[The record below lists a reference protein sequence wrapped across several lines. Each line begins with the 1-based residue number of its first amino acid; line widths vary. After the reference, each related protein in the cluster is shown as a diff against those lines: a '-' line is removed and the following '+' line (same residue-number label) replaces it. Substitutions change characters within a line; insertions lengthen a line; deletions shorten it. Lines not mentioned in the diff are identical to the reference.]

1 MERTGGMQRER
12 EAHAAHG
19 LGAVRRAVVCGAGNI
34 GRGFIGQLF
43 SESGYHVTFV
53 DIDSGLVA
61 RLNEAGG
68 YSIRL
73 VSDQGDE
80 TRWIHPVDAVDGRD
94 GEAFAEAVRHA
105 DCLAVSVGLAALPRL
120 ARPLAGGLRYRWA
133 ANRPP
138 LDILVCENGLEVPG
152 VLSAAVMDQLTDEE
166 LVRLH
171 REVGFV
177 ETCIGRMVPAS
188 GDDTA
193 DPLLVRAE
201 PYAELPVA
209 RDAFRGPLPSIRG
222 MVPYAPFEY
231 PVRRKLYIHNMGHAV
246 AAWMGHR
253 AGCRFIWEAVG
264 DESIRTVTRGAM
276 LEAAE
281 ALSMEYGVPPGELAD
296 HVDALLERFA
306 NRHLGDTV
314 ERVGRDLVRK
324 LSRED
329 RLIGAMRLCLRHDIE
344 PIHIAQGLEAALAF
358 PDPASDTVSRLL
370 RSQGPEGVLDTVCG
384 FRPGEWQREAVLK
397 ALRQLAV
404 V

>member
-1 MERTGGMQRER
+1 MDRPQSMERHRG
-12 EAHAAHG
+12 AHAAHG
-19 LGAVRRAVVCGAGNI
+19 SCAAPRAVVCGAGNI

-68 YSIRL
+68 YTIRL

-94 GEAFAEAVRHA
+94 GNAFAEALRRA
-105 DCLAVSVGLAALPRL
+105 DCLAVSVGLAALPHL
-120 ARPLAGGLRYRWA
+120 ARPIAAGLRLRWSEQ
-133 ANRPP
+133 RPP
-138 LDILVCENGLEVPG
+138 LDILICENGLEAPA
-152 VLSAAVMDQLTDEE
+152 VLSKAVMDQLGDAEQ
-166 LVRLH
+166 VRLH

-209 RDAFRGPLPSIRG
+209 RDAFRGLLPSIRG
-222 MVPYAPFEY
+222 MVPYAPFDY
-231 PVRRKLYIHNMGHAV
+231 PVRRKLYVHNMGHAV
-246 AAWMGHR
+246 AAWLGHR

-264 DESIRTVTRGAM
+264 DESVRAVTRGAM

-281 ALSMEYGVPPGELAD
+281 ALSMEYGVLPGELAD
-296 HVDALLERFA
+296 HVDSLLERFA
-306 NRHLGDTV
+306 NRRLGDTV

-344 PIHIAQGLEAALAF
+344 PLHIAQGLEAALAF
-358 PDPASDTVSRLL
+358 PDPASDTVRRLL
-370 RSQGPEGVLDTVCG
+370 QSQGPEGVLDAVCG
-384 FRPGEWQREAVLK
+384 FHPGEWQREAVLK
-397 ALRQLAV
+397 ALRQWV
-404 V
+404 VV